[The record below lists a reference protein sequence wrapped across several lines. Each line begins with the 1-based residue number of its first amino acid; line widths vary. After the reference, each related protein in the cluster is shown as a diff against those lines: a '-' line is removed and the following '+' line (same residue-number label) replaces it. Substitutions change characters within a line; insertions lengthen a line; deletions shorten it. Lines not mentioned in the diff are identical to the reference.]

1 MNLTFGAVRI
11 AGLFVQHVEKPSLIG
26 GTIIL
31 LLRENIIACN
41 ILLQYS
47 TKKPKWLW
55 HSDITFFALQL

>member
-11 AGLFVQHVEKPSLIG
+11 AGLFVQYVGKPSLIG

-47 TKKPKWLW
+47 AKKPKWLW